1 MAGRINK
8 NWEMFDKD
16 QWDIADVTDGNY
28 TSFVYIIEFP
38 ETGEFYYGKKM
49 IYQKVKSIDKL
60 KVTSVESNWK
70 NYTGSSKTVNAMIDA
85 GMDYTKKILYCVK
98 SDAEASIIETAL
110 ISYFGLHPDNL
121 NKAILCKARLPKNR
135 RDLFNVLQDLVAML
149 GNR

>member
-16 QWDIADVTDGNY
+16 QWNISDVTDGNY

-60 KVTSVESNWK
+60 KVNSVESNWK
-70 NYTGSSKTVNAMIDA
+70 NGFV
-85 GMDYTKKILYCVK
+85 
-98 SDAEASIIETAL
+98 E
-110 ISYFGLHPDNL
+110 
-121 NKAILCKARLPKNR
+121 
-135 RDLFNVLQDLVAML
+135 
-149 GNR
+149 

>member
-16 QWDIADVTDGNY
+16 QWNISDVTDGNY

-49 IYQKVKSIDKL
+49 IYQKVKS
-60 KVTSVESNWK
+60 T
-70 NYTGSSKTVNAMIDA
+70 
-85 GMDYTKKILYCVK
+85 
-98 SDAEASIIETAL
+98 
-110 ISYFGLHPDNL
+110 DNL

>member
-16 QWDIADVTDGNY
+16 QWNISDVTDGNY

-60 KVTSVESNWK
+60 KVNSVESNWK

-85 GMDYTKKILYCVK
+85 GMDYT
-98 SDAEASIIETAL
+98 
-110 ISYFGLHPDNL
+110 
-121 NKAILCKARLPKNR
+121 
-135 RDLFNVLQDLVAML
+135 
-149 GNR
+149 